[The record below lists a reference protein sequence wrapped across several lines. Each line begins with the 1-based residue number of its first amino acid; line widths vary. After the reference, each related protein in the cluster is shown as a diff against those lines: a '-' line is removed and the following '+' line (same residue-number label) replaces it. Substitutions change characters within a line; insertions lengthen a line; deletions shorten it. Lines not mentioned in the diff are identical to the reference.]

1 MKGTGQGKKIKRS
14 LAKVVRVGGG
24 CGNGVVGVVGYKLCV
39 CAVSVYVDHLK
50 RCKISEHPL

>member
-1 MKGTGQGKKIKRS
+1 MKRS

-39 CAVSVYVDHLK
+39 CAVCVYVDHLK